1 MKWIVAGVGVGG
13 GFFWAV
19 DVLHRYLQALM

>member
-19 DVLHRYLQALM
+19 DALHRYLQALM